1 MYILVDSCI
10 LVSAPI
16 SGKVGAPVLAQMSS
30 NFGAQGSR
38 NWQLINWFC
47 FDDNHLLKKELH
59 QDMKYCKISYEEMSI
74 LQALTK
80 SFIQIYILYIQV

>member
-1 MYILVDSCI
+1 
-10 LVSAPI
+10 
-16 SGKVGAPVLAQMSS
+16 MSS

-59 QDMKYCKISYEEMSI
+59 QDMKYCIISFEEMSI
-74 LQALTK
+74 LQ
-80 SFIQIYILYIQV
+80 V